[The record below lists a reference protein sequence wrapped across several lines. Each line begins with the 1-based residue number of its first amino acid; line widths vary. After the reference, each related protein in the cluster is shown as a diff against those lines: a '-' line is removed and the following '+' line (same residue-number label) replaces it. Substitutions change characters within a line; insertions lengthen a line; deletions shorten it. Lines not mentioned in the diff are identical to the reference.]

1 MPLDDVFFP
10 SVALC
15 NMNIL
20 RKSFIFALMT
30 DPLLKT
36 MTNYKEL
43 FHLVDEHFIRG
54 IKADLTKKE
63 EVLIN
68 SKS

>member
-1 MPLDDVFFP
+1 
-10 SVALC
+10 
-15 NMNIL
+15 MNIL

-43 FHLVDEHFIRG
+43 FHLVDEYFIRG
-54 IKADLTKKE
+54 IKADLTEKE